1 MRRGSGVAMQT
12 NFQVFRHCVIEI
24 IDNQCG
30 NTETQYAAVSELADE
45 ADSKSVTRKGVW
57 VRVPSAVPLSEKTA
71 VSLDKCGLAHEK
83 QL

>member
-30 NTETQYAAVSELADE
+30 NTETQYAGVSELADE
-45 ADSKSVTRKGVW
+45 TDSKSVALMGLW
-57 VRVPSAVPLSEKTA
+57 VQVPPPVPSV
-71 VSLDKCGLAHEK
+71 
-83 QL
+83 